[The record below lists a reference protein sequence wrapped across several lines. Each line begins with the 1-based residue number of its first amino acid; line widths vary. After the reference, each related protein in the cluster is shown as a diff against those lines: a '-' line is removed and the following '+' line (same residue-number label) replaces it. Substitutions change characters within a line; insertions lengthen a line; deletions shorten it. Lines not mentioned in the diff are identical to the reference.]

1 MEYLNKSQIILLS
14 LFVSFVSSMATGIV
28 VVTLMQQ
35 APEPVFQT
43 ITRVVEKTI
52 EKIVPTIIEKPGK
65 TIVIKDEDL
74 MIAAIER
81 NSKSVVAFSIIRE
94 DGEVLSA
101 GVGVIVSADGLVVT
115 DKANFGG
122 GVLMTTVNDT
132 KYSLEVVLNE
142 KDGLLGLG
150 KLTPVSKVGTSTPAA
165 TFTPVKFGNA
175 GTLKVGQTAIV
186 ISGRDG
192 KTITKEFVSRLHT
205 RTAVDKET
213 KVETKVLENIE
224 LSVRFSGTSNGA
236 PIITL
241 EGEVVGFL
249 SIDENIR
256 SQIGVPS
263 SEAQN
268 LISAYSLPA
277 SAKKV
282 P

>member
-35 APEPVFQT
+35 APEPVLQT
-43 ITRVVEKTI
+43 ITNVVERTI

-74 MIAAIER
+74 MISAIER
-81 NSKSVVAFSIIRE
+81 NSKSVVAFSITRE
-94 DGEVLSA
+94 DGEIWVA

-115 DKANFGG
+115 DKANLIG
-122 GVLMTTVNDT
+122 GVLTTTVNGI
-132 KYSLEVVLNE
+132 KYTLDVVSNE
-142 KDGLLGLG
+142 KEGLLALG
-150 KLTPVSKVGTSTPAA
+150 KLIPVSEVGTSTPAA
-165 TFTPVKFGNA
+165 TFTSITFGNA
-175 GTLKVGQTAIV
+175 GSIKIGQTAIV

-192 KTITKEFVSRLHT
+192 KTITTGFVNRLDT
-205 RTAVDKET
+205 RTIINEET
-213 KVETKVLENIE
+213 KAETKVLENIG
-224 LSVRFSGTSNGA
+224 LSARFSGTSNGA

-241 EGEVVGFL
+241 EGVVVGFL
-249 SIDENIR
+249 SINENLA

-268 LISAYSLPA
+268 LISAYSLPVPV
-277 SAKKV
+277 KKAQ
-282 P
+282 

>member
-1 MEYLNKSQIILLS
+1 MEYLNKSQIILLA

-35 APEPVFQT
+35 APEPVLET

-52 EKIVPTIIEKPGK
+52 EKIVPTIVEKPGK

-81 NSKSVVAFSIIRE
+81 NLKSVVAFSIIRE
-94 DGEVLSA
+94 DGEVWSA

-115 DKANFGG
+115 DKVNFGG
-122 GVLMTTVNDT
+122 GTLTTTVNGI
-132 KYSLEVVLNE
+132 KYTLEVISNE
-142 KDGLLGLG
+142 KEGLLGLG
-150 KLTPVSKVGTSTPAA
+150 KLIPVLKGVTSTPSA
-165 TFTPVKFGNA
+165 TFIPVAFGNA
-175 GTLKVGQTAIV
+175 GALKVGQTAIV
-186 ISGRDG
+186 IGGRDG
-192 KTITKEFVSRLHT
+192 KTITTGFVNRLDT
-205 RTAVDKET
+205 RTVIDLET
-213 KVETKVLENIE
+213 KVETKVLESIG

-241 EGEVVGFL
+241 DGMVVGFL
-249 SIDENIR
+249 SINDIAV

-268 LISAYSLPA
+268 LISVYSPSAPA
-277 SAKKV
+277 KRAR
-282 P
+282 